1 MPVMDGEY
9 YRPTYKVPTYR
20 PPTTYKK
27 TYTPQYREEP
37 YDNSGAMRA
46 AEQARL
52 IREAQVRQ
60 AQQEAAQ
67 RQAQIDELNRIAAE
81 NLKKATITKNIS
93 PSQQDWMNMSN
104 PMSPTYGI
112 PPVTQK
118 TQTNYA
124 YLNTLNP
131 FATPVPTPRNRQAY
145 IPSYAET
152 INPFSPY
159 YRNPN
164 MPLPSANNFLNY
176 NMNPVYGYGED
187 WGMMQSGAIANRFG
201 GGQLDRANWGRG
213 VPSWDEVLR
222 YADPN
227 AHDPYDVAGN
237 PYFTAE
243 DMPIEDYYGG
253 GYGGYGG
260 GGSYSSKP
268 GYYGQSSNYGN
279 RYYENLLQWN
289 I

>member
-37 YDNSGAMRA
+37 YDNTGAMRA

-52 IREAQVRQ
+52 IREAQQRQ
-60 AQQEAAQ
+60 AAQLAAQ
-67 RQAQIDELNRIAAE
+67 RQAEMQRLAAQQRQAAIDRAAQSRQSLQAY
-81 NLKKATITKNIS
+81 NPMATPQPKAGSNSFWNNIS
-93 PSQQDWMNMSN
+93 QGLANASLAVTN
-104 PMSPTYGI
+104 PLRQAFGFPMTESWQRPG
-112 PPVTQK
+112 VG
-118 TQTNYA
+118 
-124 YLNTLNP
+124 
-131 FATPVPTPRNRQAY
+131 TPRHTYNDYDRAGNYEGGNYPWLKQG
-145 IPSYAET
+145 
-152 INPFSPY
+152 Y
-159 YRNPN
+159 YD
-164 MPLPSANNFLNY
+164 ANTQ
-176 NMNPVYGYGED
+176 PGWAED

-213 VPSWDEVLR
+213 VPSWDEVLK

-253 GYGGYGG
+253 GYGG